1 MHLTKSAPVDKNP
14 QENRTR
20 ELPQLDLKKKK
31 RKFTKNLIVKH

>member
-1 MHLTKSAPVDKNP
+1 MHLTKSAPVDDKNP

-31 RKFTKNLIVKH
+31 LPKI